1 MTLCIGTMN
10 YAYCKALYI
19 GLSNLKRLY
28 FLKGFSL
35 LPSVGASG
43 LQLSWRVL
51 CHAWVQCLSPLLCL
65 GWMLGCQCWG
75 AMAEC
80 YVGPVSNSRRCFLD
94 IQMMLLAQ
102 SGDLTLHE
110 FRACIPYDSPDRSS
124 HEKHKNR
131 LCYAGS
137 MLA

>member
-1 MTLCIGTMN
+1 MYWNYELCLRIAKHYWFEQSQKTLFPERG
-10 YAYCKALYI
+10 
-19 GLSNLKRLY
+19 SHY
-28 FLKGFSL
+28 FQR
-35 LPSVGASG
+35 VGASG

-75 AMAEC
+75 AVAEC
-80 YVGPVSNSRRCFLD
+80 YVGVSNSQRCFLD

-102 SGDLTLHE
+102 SGDLTLRE
-110 FRACIPYDSPDRSS
+110 FRACIPYDSPDRSTY
-124 HEKHKNR
+124 EKHKAR